1 MVAGD
6 VADCE
11 DLEEFA
17 DVVAV
22 AHAGLLGIVQ
32 SVEDVCGLAFRELA
46 VVSRCY
52 AEYSFRE
59 AMYSHLS
66 CSGRQSSL

>member
-1 MVAGD
+1 MVASD

-17 DVVAV
+17 DVVTV
-22 AHAGLLGIVQ
+22 AHAGLFGIVQ
-32 SVEDVCGLAFRELA
+32 SVEDVCGLAFRELG

-52 AEYSFRE
+52 AECLIGE
-59 AMYSHLS
+59 PIHSHS
-66 CSGRQSSL
+66 